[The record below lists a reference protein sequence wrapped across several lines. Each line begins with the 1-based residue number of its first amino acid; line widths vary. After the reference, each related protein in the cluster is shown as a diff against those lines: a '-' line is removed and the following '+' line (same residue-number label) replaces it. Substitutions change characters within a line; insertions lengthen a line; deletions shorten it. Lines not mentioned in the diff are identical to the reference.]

1 MKIENLER
9 QLFIESNSDLMKEV
23 NINVCFKFFL
33 RVKTQKKICISRQL
47 WMEFFGIVE
56 NIIVFFIKEEKK
68 KELIQINGANDNSW
82 IEIML
87 FADGYLMTS

>member
-33 RVKTQKKICISRQL
+33 RVKT
-47 WMEFFGIVE
+47 
-56 NIIVFFIKEEKK
+56 
-68 KELIQINGANDNSW
+68 
-82 IEIML
+82 
-87 FADGYLMTS
+87 

>member
-1 MKIENLER
+1 MFVLN
-9 QLFIESNSDLMKEV
+9 FFFESKLRKKYVFLVNYGWNSSVSLKTLS
-23 NINVCFKFFL
+23 FFL
-33 RVKTQKKICISRQL
+33 SRR
-47 WMEFFGIVE
+47 
-56 NIIVFFIKEEKK
+56 KKK

>member
-1 MKIENLER
+1 MLVLNS
-9 QLFIESNSDLMKEV
+9 FFESKLK
-23 NINVCFKFFL
+23 
-33 RVKTQKKICISRQL
+33 KKICISRQL

>member
-1 MKIENLER
+1 MLVLNS
-9 QLFIESNSDLMKEV
+9 FFESKLK
-23 NINVCFKFFL
+23 
-33 RVKTQKKICISRQL
+33 KKICISCQL